1 MVEFVR
7 DVIIAV
13 AVLATVIAVAVHP
26 GQEAEPLGHGTGMG
40 AAMGARLPVALDPA
54 SASGGAVQ
62 AK

>member
-26 GQEAEPLGHGTGMG
+26 GQEAESLGHGGTSVMG
-40 AAMGARLPVALDPA
+40 TRLPIALDPA
-54 SASGGAVQ
+54 AVSGSGAP